1 MSSTPKPFTT
11 HEEQLEILMRRGML
25 VESKEDAIRFLERVN
40 YYRLSGYWHLFRQ
53 EEDGALLD
61 DFKSGTRFE
70 DIVSLY
76 NFDVSLRQ
84 ATFCALSAIEVSI
97 KKLLGYHLGE
107 IDPLIYTYP
116 NKLHPKALLLSKT
129 PTKGNPNPPT
139 EYKAWLKHYERNEFA
154 SRNQPFVVH
163 NKDRYGKNLP
173 IWVAVE
179 VMTWGTM
186 SHLYD
191 ISPDVV
197 RDHVASRCGVSAPQL
212 SSLLGALNYVRNI
225 CAHHDRFY
233 NAGLRYPKDL
243 CLDSSIV
250 DTQGS
255 QPGDTYYHLLMIQY
269 LQKSLGVGDLSA
281 LPNVLREYPSVPSM
295 PISSMGA
302 PENWEDNS
310 LWREEEREDKYRLL
324 G

>member
-1 MSSTPKPFTT
+1 MSSTPKPFKS
-11 HEEQLEILMRRGML
+11 HEEQLEILTRRGML
-25 VESKEDAIRFLERVN
+25 VESEEGAIRSLERVN
-40 YYRLSGYWHLFRQ
+40 YYRLSGYWHSFRQ
-53 EEDGALLD
+53 EKDGMLLD
-61 DFKSGTRFE
+61 DFKPGTRFE

-84 ATFCALSAIEVSI
+84 ATFCALSALEVSI
-97 KKLLGYHLGE
+97 KKLLAYHLGE
-107 IDPLIYTYP
+107 IDPLIHAKP
-116 NKLHPKALLLSKT
+116 NKLHPKALSLSKK
-129 PTKGNPNPPT
+129 PTKKYPNPPT
-139 EYKAWLKHYERNEFA
+139 EYKAWLKRYEGDKNA

-163 NKDRYGKNLP
+163 HKDRYGKNLP

-186 SHLYD
+186 SYLYG
-191 ISPDVV
+191 ISPNVV

-212 SSLLGALNYVRNI
+212 SSLLGALNYDRNI
-225 CAHHDRFY
+225 CAHHNRFY

-243 CLDSSIV
+243 RLDSSIV

-310 LWREEEREDKYRLL
+310 LWREEKREDKYKLL

>member
-1 MSSTPKPFTT
+1 
-11 HEEQLEILMRRGML
+11 ML
-25 VESKEDAIRFLERVN
+25 VESKKDAIRLLERVN
-40 YYRLSGYWHLFRQ
+40 YYRLSGYWHSFRQ
-53 EEDGALLD
+53 EKDGTLLD

-84 ATFCALSAIEVSI
+84 ATFCALSVLEVSI
-97 KKLLGYHLGE
+97 KKLLAYHLGE
-107 IDPLIYTYP
+107 IDPLIYTDP
-116 NKLHPKALLLSKT
+116 NKLHPKAKLPSKT
-129 PTKGNPNPPT
+129 QAKKKSNKKKSNPQT
-139 EYKAWLKHYERNEFA
+139 EYEAWLRYYEGNERA

-163 NKDRYGKNLP
+163 NKNCYGKSLP

-191 ISPDVV
+191 ISPNVV

-212 SSLLGALNYVRNI
+212 SSLLDALNYDRNI

-243 CLDSSIV
+243 RLDSSTV

-310 LWREEEREDKYRLL
+310 LWREEKREDKYKLL